1 MIPGQSVTNP
11 NGALI
16 QRRIR
21 SLLGGQLLAALSTT
35 TRKDAIAANGC
46 TSFTEAVAPLAD
58 ELTWLIGTF
67 HRSNSGIGTAVAQ
80 VA

>member
-16 QRRIR
+16 QRRIS

-80 VA
+80 V